1 MSKSVRS
8 RFEGICSHFNLP
20 NPDRPQKYA
29 EWQSDSVPG
38 PDSVWPDLAKF
49 RPSVNIL
56 KVFGKCLRVYLI
68 FGKMMTILRK
78 FFYAIG
84 HIFLVTN
91 GQIWKNQY
99 SHMVTLTMVL
109 TLKGANT
116 DTALT
121 ILILILAFPN
131 GFVFQC
137 T

>member
-1 MSKSVRS
+1 
-8 RFEGICSHFNLP
+8 
-20 NPDRPQKYA
+20 
-29 EWQSDSVPG
+29 
-38 PDSVWPDLAKF
+38 
-49 RPSVNIL
+49 
-56 KVFGKCLRVYLI
+56 
-68 FGKMMTILRK
+68 MMTILRK

-84 HIFLVTN
+84 YIFLVTN